1 MPNTS
6 NSETHQN
13 KICMMKGRRDEQE
26 IMDYKKE
33 LKQYLDEIPDQYFY
47 EFFHIRSMTD
57 PVYDGISRDLMS
69 RGYYALLAR
78 FSEFHKDLKRF
89 LHEYN

>member
-1 MPNTS
+1 M
-6 NSETHQN
+6 N
-13 KICMMKGRRDEQE
+13 KISEQLEQEE

-57 PVYDGISRDLMS
+57 PVYDGISQDLMS

-78 FSEFHKDLKRF
+78 FSEFHKDLRRF

>member
-1 MPNTS
+1 
-6 NSETHQN
+6 
-13 KICMMKGRRDEQE
+13 MKGRRDEQD
-26 IMDYKKE
+26 IGTTGARGDYGLQKE

-57 PVYDGISRDLMS
+57 PVYDGISQDLMS

-78 FSEFHKDLKRF
+78 FSEFHKDLRRF

>member
-1 MPNTS
+1 M
-6 NSETHQN
+6 N
-13 KICMMKGRRDEQE
+13 KILEQLEQEE

-57 PVYDGISRDLMS
+57 PVYDGI
-69 RGYYALLAR
+69 
-78 FSEFHKDLKRF
+78 
-89 LHEYN
+89 

>member
-1 MPNTS
+1 M
-6 NSETHQN
+6 N
-13 KICMMKGRRDEQE
+13 KILEQLEQEE

-57 PVYDGISRDLMS
+57 PVYDGISQDLMS
-69 RGYYALLAR
+69 RDTMR
-78 FSEFHKDLKRF
+78 CWPDSRNFTRI
-89 LHEYN
+89 

>member
-1 MPNTS
+1 M
-6 NSETHQN
+6 N
-13 KICMMKGRRDEQE
+13 KILEQLEQEE

-33 LKQYLDEIPDQYFY
+33 LDQYFY

-57 PVYDGISRDLMS
+57 PVYDGISQDLMS

-78 FSEFHKDLKRF
+78 FSEFHKDLRRF